1 MNVPRNNAGVGS
13 ASRVSPMN
21 RSGSTPW
28 PIAASSLALLL
39 SLPFTNSAFADPLTA
54 DAAPNALAATISRLL
69 ENAIPVEY
77 EKKKDWDATTE
88 IPVLRWEGKGIH
100 TRLTTRKRA
109 VKHGVWKH
117 YRLRLIDPQQ
127 NLAVQL
133 VNLRPIAPGRVAYT
147 LHVDAKLDAW
157 ARAKVYEY
165 GVHVIALEM
174 ESDMRVRI
182 VVDGELAVELRT
194 GDDGATFALVPVVTN
209 AQLAIDEFHLR
220 RVSNARGPVVH
231 ELGDGVRKLVEDELN
246 GPRLTEKLNHAIDKK
261 RDRLTFRPAEL
272 LETTWWPW
280 ATRPTSAAPTTQ
292 SAGP

>member
-1 MNVPRNNAGVGS
+1 VLSAPRVAHVN
-13 ASRVSPMN
+13 RPQRQLPSPLAC
-21 RSGSTPW
+21 G
-28 PIAASSLALLL
+28 LALLL
-39 SLPFTNSAFADPLTA
+39 PLLAQCRAAADPLSA

-69 ENAIPVEY
+69 ENAIPPEY

-88 IPVLRWEGKGIH
+88 IPVLRFEGKGIR

-109 VKHGVWKH
+109 VNHGVWKH

-133 VNLRPIAPGRVAYT
+133 VSLRPIAPGRIAYT

-165 GVHVIALEM
+165 GVHIIALEM

-182 VVDGELAVELRT
+182 AVDGELSVELRT
-194 GDDGATFALVPVVTN
+194 GDEGPTFALVPLVTD
-209 AQLAIDEFHLR
+209 ARLAIDEFHLR
-220 RVSNARGPVVH
+220 RVSDARGPLVH

-261 RDRLTFRPAEL
+261 RDRLTFCPAEL
-272 LETTWWPW
+272 LETHWWPW
-280 ATRPTSAAPTTQ
+280 TAPPTSAAPPTP
-292 SAGP
+292 SPLP